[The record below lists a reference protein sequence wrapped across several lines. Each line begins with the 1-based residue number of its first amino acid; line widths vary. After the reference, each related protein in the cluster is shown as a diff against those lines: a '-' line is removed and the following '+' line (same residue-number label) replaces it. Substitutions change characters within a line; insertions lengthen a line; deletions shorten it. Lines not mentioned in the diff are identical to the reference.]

1 MTTKPPSS
9 VAEFPED
16 SLERIA
22 YQSVQEVP
30 TQEPNDRHRLGYHV
44 WAWLKERKGTLKD
57 ALRVSGS
64 RILVSEEEA
73 LKTIQA
79 FLNAKG
85 IQTL

>member
-44 WAWLKERKGTLKD
+44 WDWLKERKGTLKD